1 MLIFVTA
8 VLNTRAQSSIETEIE
23 TSMNS
28 GIAANWR
35 LGAKLRALTFG
46 LLPTDATAA
55 RKCARKTYRLTVLVS
70 SESITKIFIT
80 FMPKKK
86 SISWIIDQNKMI
98 STMSWKFQR
107 RCKFVSNLKNFRSV
121 PVFARRF
128 SSQGWFP
135 SLKRVEPH
143 FVWRFER

>member
-23 TSMNS
+23 TPMNS

-70 SESITKIFIT
+70 SESITKSFIT

-86 SISWIIDQNKMI
+86 
-98 STMSWKFQR
+98 
-107 RCKFVSNLKNFRSV
+107 
-121 PVFARRF
+121 
-128 SSQGWFP
+128 
-135 SLKRVEPH
+135 
-143 FVWRFER
+143 